1 MVLDFVFQLNSS
13 RLDMVSKN
21 VVKTLWLRLLGEV
34 VPLKHFQTPELV
46 EADDA
51 FLVKRNQ

>member
-1 MVLDFVFQLNSS
+1 MFQLNSS

-21 VVKTLWLRLLGEV
+21 VVKTLWLRLRGEV